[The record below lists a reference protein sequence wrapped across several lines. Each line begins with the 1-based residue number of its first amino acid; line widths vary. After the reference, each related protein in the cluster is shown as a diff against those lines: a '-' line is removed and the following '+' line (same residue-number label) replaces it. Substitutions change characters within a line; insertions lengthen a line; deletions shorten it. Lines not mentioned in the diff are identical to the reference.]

1 MIELSLSRIDSTR
14 ALLAAAAPHEW
25 VGDVEIEA
33 ELSELDEDV
42 DAVVAVCV

>member
-25 VGDVEIEA
+25 VGDVEFEA
-33 ELSELDEDV
+33 EFRELDEEF